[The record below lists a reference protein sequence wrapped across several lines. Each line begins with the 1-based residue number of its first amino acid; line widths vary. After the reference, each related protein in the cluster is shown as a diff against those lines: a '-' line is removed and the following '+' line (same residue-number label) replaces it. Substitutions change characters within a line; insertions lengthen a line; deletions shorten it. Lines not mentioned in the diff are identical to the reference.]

1 MGHVRRSLTALVLA
15 PMLASAT
22 PASACLN
29 AVEGELN
36 KPLKV
41 VKAAEQHLFNGKLLL
56 AAINVKTTLP
66 DVRERRF
73 LNGGN
78 FDSAGTSYELT
89 EAAVR
94 TMALVSVRTGG
105 AWIYK
110 KKGTFVLAVPDE
122 QHRLENIRWAVESLR
137 LGWLPSRPGIDP
149 WGDPPAAKAQA
160 AARPGVPPNPR
171 DASNLAEALALLPEH
186 HAEAKSILEDLAA
199 KDVITSA
206 SAYAALARL
215 RAAASDTEGT
225 RTALQQCGVLGG
237 KRARFVCVSDEP
249 KPKFDPALTESAPRG
264 TQSS

>member
-1 MGHVRRSLTALVLA
+1 MALVLA
-15 PMLASAT
+15 PMMASAT

-78 FDSAGTSYELT
+78 FDHAWTSHELT

-94 TMALVSVRTGG
+94 TMALVTVRTGG

-110 KKGTFVLAVPDE
+110 KNGTYVLAVPDE
-122 QHRLENIRWAVESLR
+122 QHRLENLQWAVESLR
-137 LGWLPSRPGIDP
+137 LAWLPSRPGIIDP
-149 WGDPPAAKAQA
+149 FGDDRPAAKAQA

-171 DASNLAEALALLPEH
+171 DASNLAEALALLPAH
-186 HAEAKSILEDLAA
+186 HAEAKAILEDLAA

-215 RAAASDTEGT
+215 RAAASDTEGAKA
-225 RTALQQCGVLGG
+225 ALQQCGVLGG

-264 TQSS
+264 TKSS